1 MEEAMI
7 RNVRFAATLVAAALA
22 AGAGVALAQAG
33 REWTTY
39 GGDSAQTRHSTL
51 AQINATN
58 VHKLKVAWVMQLGTL
73 EAQESTP
80 LVVGDTMYVT
90 SSHGPRYVYA
100 LDARS
105 GGIRWKYEPEI
116 PGDYQQF
123 ACCGVVNRGAA
134 YANGRVFVTRLDG
147 HLVALDAKTGKELWD
162 VKVVD
167 YTQGSAITSPPT
179 VAKDLVVTGFAG
191 GEYGIRG
198 AITAYRQA
206 TGELVWRTYTV
217 PEPGEPGSETWKD
230 DSWKRGGGSVWLP
243 ASYDPKL
250 NLLYIGTSN
259 PGPWGASVRGPD
271 SSDYGQYTN
280 LYTASTLALDADT
293 GRIAWYYQTTPYDA
307 WDYDGV
313 NEAVLTDVT
322 VGGRKV
328 AAALKAD
335 RNGFFYVLDRATGKL
350 VSAEPFVHVNWAKGI
365 DKATGRPI
373 ENPAMRPKLN
383 QWARGI
389 CPNLFG
395 GKNWEPMSYSPQTG
409 LVYIPTFNLCM
420 DMAGKTEEYQ
430 RGRFYLA
437 SEFDLGKEGPGG
449 FLSELVAW
457 DPVRQKKVWG
467 IKEELPYMGGAL
479 STAGG
484 VVFYGNI
491 NGWFKAVDA
500 KTGKELWKFNCGSGI
515 SQGAIAY
522 QVDGRQYIA
531 VVSGR
536 LKTPPSFL
544 GPIGERVFAASPEGG
559 AVFVFELGT

>member
-1 MEEAMI
+1 MI
-7 RNVRFAATLVAAALA
+7 RNAHWAATIVAATLGICASSAHAQAAA
-22 AGAGVALAQAG
+22 
-33 REWTTY
+33 EWTTY
-39 GGDSAQTRHSTL
+39 GGDSAQTRYSAL
-51 AQINATN
+51 SQVNVGN

-80 LVVGDTMYVT
+80 LVIGDTMYVT
-90 SSHGPRYVYA
+90 TSHGPRYVYA
-100 LDARS
+100 LDVRTGA
-105 GGIRWKYEPEI
+105 IRWKYEPEI

-134 YANGRVFVTRLDG
+134 YAGGRLFVTRLDG
-147 HLVALDAKTGKELWD
+147 HLVALDARTGRELWD

-179 VAKDLVVTGFAG
+179 LAKDLVITGFAG
-191 GEYGIRG
+191 GEYGVRG

-217 PEPGEPGSETWKD
+217 PGPGEPGNETWKD

-243 ASYDPKL
+243 GSYDPKL
-250 NLLYIGTSN
+250 DLLYFGTSN

-280 LYTASTLALDADT
+280 LYTAATLALDADT
-293 GRIAWYYQTTPYDA
+293 GRIVWYYQTTPYDA

-313 NEAVLTDVT
+313 NEAVLADVT
-322 VGGRKV
+322 IGGRKI

-335 RNGFFYVLDRATGKL
+335 RNGFFYVLERATGKL
-350 VSAEPFVHVNWAKGI
+350 VSAEPFVHVNWARGI

-373 ENPAMRPKLN
+373 ENPEMRPKLD

-395 GKNWEPMSYSPQTG
+395 GKNWEPMSYSLQTG

-420 DMAGKTEEYQ
+420 DMVGKTEEYQ

-437 SEFDLGKEGPGG
+437 SEFELGKAGPGG
-449 FLSELVAW
+449 FLSEMIAW
-457 DPVRQKKVWG
+457 DPANQKKVWG

-484 VVFYGNI
+484 LVFYGNI
-491 NGWFKAVDA
+491 NGWLKAVDA
-500 KTGKELWKFNCGSGI
+500 KSGKELWKFNCGSGI
-515 SQGAIAY
+515 SQGPVTF
-522 QVDGRQYIA
+522 QVGGKQYVA

-544 GPIGERVFAASPEGG
+544 GPIGEKVFAASPEGG
-559 AVFVFELGT
+559 AVFVFELGS